1 MSKIYLVKIRR
12 LIIDMFI
19 GVHEHERHSRQRV
32 AIDVE
37 LEMGYPADGFSKGIY
52 KNVGCYETL
61 VGNIKNLSKKGHVV
75 LVETFA
81 DQIADIA
88 LDDRRVIT
96 ASVTVEKLD
105 VFPDCDAVGTTIK
118 KYREKVT

>member
-19 GVHEHERHSRQRV
+19 GVHEHDRHSRQRV

-37 LEMGYPADGFSKGIY
+37 LEMEYPADGFSKGIY

-61 VGNIKNLSKKGHVV
+61 VGKIKNLSKKGHVV

-105 VFPDCDAVGTTIK
+105 VFSDCDAVGTTIK

>member
-1 MSKIYLVKIRR
+1 
-12 LIIDMFI
+12 MFI
-19 GVHEHERHSRQRV
+19 GVHEHERRSRQRV

-37 LEMGYPADGFSKGIY
+37 LEMEYPADGFSKGIY

-61 VGNIKNLSKKGHVV
+61 VGNIKDLSKKGHVV

>member
-19 GVHEHERHSRQRV
+19 GVHEHERQSRQRV

-105 VFPDCDAVGTTIK
+105 VFADCDAVGTTIK

>member
-37 LEMGYPADGFSKGIY
+37 LEMEYPADGFSKGIY

-61 VGNIKNLSKKGHVV
+61 VGKIKNLSKKGHVV

-105 VFPDCDAVGTTIK
+105 VFSDCDAVGTTIK

>member
-1 MSKIYLVKIRR
+1 M
-12 LIIDMFI
+12 
-19 GVHEHERHSRQRV
+19 GVHEHEKHSRQRV

-37 LEMGYPADGFSKGIY
+37 LEMEYPADGFSKAIY

-61 VGNIKNLSKKGHVV
+61 VGEIKNLSKKGLIV

-88 LDDRRVIT
+88 LADRRVIT

-118 KYREKVT
+118 KSRKKVT

>member
-61 VGNIKNLSKKGHVV
+61 VGKIKNLSKKGHVV

-105 VFPDCDAVGTTIK
+105 VFTDCDAVGTTIK
-118 KYREKVT
+118 KYRGKVT